1 MSLQKTGDVHAEIDA
16 DVVPSIGVDI
26 SNLPLDKKADGN
38 IQIKEVGGAMMPL
51 WPTYLKGAAGL
62 IYVVDIADASQ
73 LAASATAFHH
83 LCTLPAMKDKPTLL
97 LWNKTDAPRVLPDTE
112 IVAFDA
118 ARAGAALGDNL
129 TTMRASALD
138 GSNTQAVMTWMRGV
152 YGL

>member
-1 MSLQKTGDVHAEIDA
+1 VLPDIDA

-26 SNLPLDKKADGN
+26 SNLPIDKTRN

-138 GSNTQAVMTWMRGV
+138 GSNTQAAMTWMRGV